1 MYWHMAIW
9 LPFTAA
15 HIPRFLTMVTVSSIL
30 CDMMKN
36 HIAISLL
43 KAKHI
48 LGSYDALGRVC
59 GVSGKA
65 VMKWV
70 GSGRLPRT
78 EYTGETTYAQAIEL
92 ATNGTVTIE
101 DLRPEPPTSPS
112 SSSHTSL
119 GKSSTIEHQKRISP
133 DSTSMVTHY
142 NHSERNPSRPTGEE
156 TTDE

>member
-1 MYWHMAIW
+1 
-9 LPFTAA
+9 
-15 HIPRFLTMVTVSSIL
+15 MVTISSIMSG
-30 CDMMKN
+30 MMKN
-36 HIAISLL
+36 HVAISLL

-48 LGSYDALGRVC
+48 LGSYDAVGRVC

-101 DLRPEPPTSPS
+101 DLRPEPPTSPPS
-112 SSSHTSL
+112 SSRTAL
-119 GKSSTIEHQKRISP
+119 IKSNTIEPQKCISS

-142 NHSERNPSRPTGEE
+142 NHSERNPSWPTGEE
-156 TTDE
+156 SPDE